1 MNIIIP
7 MAGMGKRMRPHTLT
21 IPKPLI
27 HVAGKPIVQ
36 HLIEEVASFSNDK
49 IDEIAFI
56 IGNFGDEVENNLL
69 NIAKAMGAKGKI
81 YYQTQPLGTAH
92 ALLCAADSLKGP
104 VLIAFADTL
113 FRSNTADIKEDCDGA
128 IWVQKVDDPSAF
140 GVVLSDNNGI
150 IKDFVEKPSSP
161 VSDLAIIGIY
171 YFKNSEFLKHEMQYL
186 VDNNVIKSGEYQLTD
201 ALQNMLRKNAKLT
214 IQNVTEW
221 LDCGNKNAT
230 VFANKRLL
238 ETMPKLAHLDD
249 SLNLDNSVVVQP
261 CFIGKNVILHNSVV
275 GPYVSVGDNSV
286 IKNSVITNSII
297 QQNANITNAVIDNSM
312 IGSFV
317 KYKGNK
323 NELSIGDYSC
333 I

>member
-1 MNIIIP
+1 

-69 NIAKAMGAKGKI
+69 NIAKAMGVKGKI